1 MKMSKNEIEWL
12 FIQDNTFLSR
22 IVEDKIKKL
31 NFKYDIKR
39 VNADHKTI
47 QVLHMLNINEIP
59 SIGIVEDNTFI
70 PIAEGNVSTIEI
82 NKKLKIFE
90 NIMRK

>member
-1 MKMSKNEIEWL
+1 MSKNEIEWL

-90 NIMRK
+90 NMMRK

>member
-90 NIMRK
+90 NMMRK